1 MMYSVA
7 TGNGF
12 LGIEINDK
20 LSGTLSLG
28 RIVVVT
34 GWNNFFFSVG
44 NLFKIS
50 TGALV
55 SNTGTASI
63 VNGLVVSIGD
73 VSADLHLLGVWY

>member
-1 MMYSVA
+1 M
-7 TGNGF
+7 
-12 LGIEINDK
+12 I
-20 LSGTLSLG
+20 
-28 RIVVVT
+28 
-34 GWNNFFFSVG
+34 FFFSVG

-50 TGALV
+50 TGALF